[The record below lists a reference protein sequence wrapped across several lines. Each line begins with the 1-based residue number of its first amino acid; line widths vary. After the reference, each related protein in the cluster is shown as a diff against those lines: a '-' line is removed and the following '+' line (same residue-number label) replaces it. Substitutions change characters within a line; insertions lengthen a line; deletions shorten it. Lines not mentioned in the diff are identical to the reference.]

1 MEEACSSGDFTAAK
15 QCFESLFR
23 YDEEP
28 NDTIRVD
35 MAPGA
40 ADVIGRSLCAAATNG
55 HVLIVEYLLEQG
67 APITQDLIVAVCRA
81 DRVNIFEAMLRH
93 GWDINGWKAGIPP
106 LRDALT
112 SVPCTQWLLEHGADP
127 NPTCKGDSKDLLTY
141 AAVFESTSIV
151 ELLVNHGARVR
162 GTLAIH
168 AAAAATSTLTDDCT
182 WEPDPSRV
190 EVLRILL
197 DNGADVN
204 EMEEDPKWRKNRRL
218 RTCFTGT
225 PLHHAVQYPSLDAV
239 RFLLSRGAD
248 PLHPSWSGHTVI
260 EAAERAGRE
269 DVVEMLRQHVQC
281 ATQ

>member
-1 MEEACSSGDFTAAK
+1 MEKACSNGDLTAARE
-15 QCFESLFR
+15 CFGSLFTHN
-23 YDEEP
+23 EEP

-40 ADVIGRSLCAAATNG
+40 ADAIGRSLCAAATNG
-55 HVLIVEYLLEQG
+55 HVPIAEYLLEQG
-67 APITQDLIVAVCRA
+67 APITRDLIVAVCRA
-81 DRVNIFEAMLRH
+81 DRVDIFEAMLRR
-93 GWDINGWKAGIPP
+93 GWDVNEWKGGIPP

-112 SVPCTQWLLEHGADP
+112 RVPCARWLLEHGADP
-127 NPTCKGDSKDLLTY
+127 NPTCKGEIKDLLTY
-141 AAVFESTSIV
+141 AAGFASTSIV
-151 ELLVNHGARVR
+151 ELLVKHGARVR
-162 GTLAIH
+162 GTLAMH
-168 AAAAATSTLTDDCT
+168 AAAAATSTPTDDCT

-204 EMEEDPKWRKNRRL
+204 EMEEDPKWRKNKRR

-225 PLHHAVQYPSLDAV
+225 PLHYAVQYPSLEAV

-260 EAAERAGRE
+260 QAAERAGRE
-269 DVVEMLRQHVQC
+269 DVVEMLKEHVK
-281 ATQ
+281 